1 VWGVTLTTPWF
12 WESGIKEKL
21 TRYWECFSVVFYAF
35 TGSECIGILA
45 AETERPREVLPKA
58 ARHIAS
64 RIVLYYAFAALML
77 SLTVS
82 PNDPLLTLPTISDSI
97 TKPRYYPGGF
107 IIMAERA
114 NLPRLADFIN
124 AIMILAIIS
133 VTTVDIYI
141 SVISFFISN
150 TDLIRVNAFKHWLMK
165 VWHRGGSSPMWYIL
179 SRTHFQANPHRN
191 TMNTEL

>member
-1 VWGVTLTTPWF
+1 
-12 WESGIKEKL
+12 
-21 TRYWECFSVVFYAF
+21 
-35 TGSECIGILA
+35 
-45 AETERPREVLPKA
+45 
-58 ARHIAS
+58 
-64 RIVLYYAFAALML
+64 
-77 SLTVS
+77 
-82 PNDPLLTLPTISDSI
+82 
-97 TKPRYYPGGF
+97 
-107 IIMAERA
+107 MAERA

-179 SRTHFQANPHRN
+179 SVDIFKLIHTGIR
-191 TMNTEL
+191 